1 MIALRG
7 LLPLLAVTLA
17 AAASWW
23 LYQQTV
29 LEHAGRDG
37 NRRHDPDAFAENI
50 DLRTLNTRGKLEH
63 RLWAK
68 RLEHYPDDDSTAL
81 ESPALELYRPG
92 EPPWRARAQ
101 QGWVSSGG
109 AEILLEGDVEVR
121 RDGQGKL
128 RPAQLTTSKLRVF
141 PDRDYAETD
150 TAVTYR
156 STGLEVR
163 SLGMR
168 AHFDTGQVELPARVR
183 AIHQPATYPS
193 SGSR

>member
-1 MIALRG
+1 MISLRG
-7 LLPLLAVTLA
+7 LLPLLAIALA

-23 LYQQTV
+23 LYQQVTQD
-29 LEHAGRDG
+29 HARRDG
-37 NRRHDPDAFAENI
+37 SQRHDPDAFADDI
-50 DLRTLNTRGKLEH
+50 DLRTLNARGKLEH

-81 ESPALELYRPG
+81 EAPALELYRPG
-92 EPPWRARAQ
+92 EPPWRVHAR
-101 QGWVSSGG
+101 QGRVSSGG
-109 AEILLEGDVEVR
+109 AEILLEGDVDVR
-121 RDGQGKL
+121 RDGNARL

-150 TAVTYR
+150 AAVAYR

-183 AIHQPATYPS
+183 AIHQPAVRQSP
-193 SGSR
+193 GVR